1 MEKTQSKSTNGL
13 MCLLVITAVVILIV
27 INGVLL
33 NRADCQND
41 GDKSASGNG
50 QAANQS
56 ETADLPTSVELTAVS
71 EFLVVGKT
79 MEVSAEILP
88 AKTDDIE
95 LIWDSSDEAV
105 ASVDSSGV
113 VTANA
118 KGSAYITVRTETG
131 LNDYIVVNV
140 IEPATVYFSPSAQKQ
155 NTYPVGNTDEST
167 QSSIIAE
174 HCRKRLALAGVDS
187 IICTNDIY
195 VENRGKDAVDK
206 DADYYVAIHTG
217 DTENKGIRITFY
229 RRLSDSTRMSVCIK
243 DNMKGTLTADDNI
256 ELICGTGIGKSE
268 TDRLGE
274 LKVPAI
280 FIEAGDHT
288 TAEGAQWI
296 IDNSEKIGNS
306 IADGILD
313 LLLLPA

>member
-1 MEKTQSKSTNGL
+1 M
-13 MCLLVITAVVILIV
+13 LVIAAAAILLI

-33 NRADCQND
+33 NRAECQ
-41 GDKSASGNG
+41 GDAAKSASGNG

-79 MEVSAEILP
+79 MEISAELLP
-88 AKTDDIE
+88 GKTDDIE
-95 LIWDSSDEAV
+95 LIWHSSDETV
-105 ASVDSSGV
+105 ASVDNSGV

-118 KGSAYITVRTETG
+118 KGSAYITVRTDTG
-131 LNDYIVVNV
+131 LNDYIIINV
-140 IEPATVYFSPSAQKQ
+140 IEPATVYFSPSTQKQ
-155 NTYPVGNTDEST
+155 NTYPVGDTNESV
-167 QSSIIAE
+167 QSGIIAE
-174 HCRKRLALAGVDS
+174 YCKKRLALAGVES
-187 IICTNDIY
+187 VICTNDIY
-195 VENRGKDAVDK
+195 VENRGKDAANQ
-206 DADYYVAIHTG
+206 DADYYVALHTG
-217 DTENKGIRITFY
+217 ETDNEGVRITYY
-229 RRLSDSTRMSVCIK
+229 RRLSDSTRMSVCVK

-268 TDRLGE
+268 IDRLGE
-274 LKVPAI
+274 LKIPAI
-280 FIEAGDHT
+280 FIEVSNHS